1 MKKFLLFTTVAC
13 LALTGCEDVPAP
25 YEIFSDGA
33 SVNPGDQNA
42 TLPEGDGTAAN
53 PFNVAGILEYVSSLE
68 ADVNS
73 ASEVYFKGKV
83 SSVKEISPSYNNASF
98 YLSDDGSTKNEF
110 YVYRCLGVN
119 KGKITSDDLVKK
131 GDEVVMCGKVVNYK
145 GNTPETVQKD
155 AYIVSI
161 NGNGSSEPSTPDVP
175 TTGAGSKNE
184 PYNVASAQQ
193 NEGRSAWVE
202 GYVVGYIDGQVYE
215 SGATFAVPAEAQTEI
230 ILADAAD
237 VKTASSCIPVQL
249 PAGDVRS
256 SLDLFANPSLLGQK
270 VKVYGSL
277 EKYFGVT
284 GLKSTSC
291 AIVGDKVIGKD
302 PESTEPEP
310 PVGDVKG
317 TGTATDPYNVAGVLT
332 YTKGL
337 QSDVNST
344 GEIYFKGI
352 VSSIKEISTVDNYNN
367 ATFYISDDGKSGN
380 EFYIFRCLGLNKA
393 DITSAELVKVGDEV
407 LICGKV
413 VNYKGNTPETVQK
426 EAWIVSI
433 NGDATS
439 GETPV
444 DPDPT
449 PVDPTPDTPADPSGL
464 VQNGDFEAWTNGLP
478 DHWITA
484 STAGNAKLEQSADAH
499 GGKYAVQVNGTTANQ
514 RLGYQETVYAPGT
527 YTMKFY
533 AKALGGATS
542 SYGPQC
548 RPGYVPVDNGKVG
561 TYVYRDSYETLSENN
576 WTEVTYTF
584 TLADQTTLCL
594 VVMNAKN
601 SGNILIDDFTI
612 SKQ

>member
-42 TLPEGDGTAAN
+42 TLPEGDGTVAN
-53 PFNVAGILEYVSSLE
+53 PFNVAGILEYVSGLE

-145 GNTPETVQKD
+145 G
-155 AYIVSI
+155 I
-161 NGNGSSEPSTPDVP
+161 
-175 TTGAGSKNE
+175 
-184 PYNVASAQQ
+184 
-193 NEGRSAWVE
+193 
-202 GYVVGYIDGQVYE
+202 
-215 SGATFAVPAEAQTEI
+215 
-230 ILADAAD
+230 
-237 VKTASSCIPVQL
+237 
-249 PAGDVRS
+249 
-256 SLDLFANPSLLGQK
+256 
-270 VKVYGSL
+270 
-277 EKYFGVT
+277 
-284 GLKSTSC
+284 
-291 AIVGDKVIGKD
+291 
-302 PESTEPEP
+302 
-310 PVGDVKG
+310 
-317 TGTATDPYNVAGVLT
+317 
-332 YTKGL
+332 
-337 QSDVNST
+337 
-344 GEIYFKGI
+344 
-352 VSSIKEISTVDNYNN
+352 
-367 ATFYISDDGKSGN
+367 
-380 EFYIFRCLGLNKA
+380 
-393 DITSAELVKVGDEV
+393 
-407 LICGKV
+407 
-413 VNYKGNTPETVQK
+413 TPETVQK

-433 NGDATS
+433 NGNAAP

-444 DPDPT
+444 DPD
-449 PVDPTPDTPADPSGL
+449 PVDPTPDTPADPSDL

-478 DHWITA
+478 DHWSTA
-484 STAGNAKLEQSADAH
+484 SSAGNAKLEQSADAH
-499 GGKYAVQVNGTTANQ
+499 GGKSAVQVNGTTANQ

-561 TYVYRDSYETLSENN
+561 TYVYRDTYETLSETT

-612 SKQ
+612 TKQ